1 MIKTCKYK
9 PCSKKF
15 KGRPNQDYCS
25 TKCRKAQEVYLRHAP
40 ELPPKKQKTGKKK
53 PPTGSSPLIPS
64 DITKPDSLNPVASA
78 YWDKLAPL
86 LIKRGHLNILSEDA
100 FAELCDLHSRLV
112 DIRAMIDAGT
122 ALECPKCKAE
132 IITPG
137 NRSLLQLD
145 DKWSANDNSQT
156 QTFKESALSDLKRKY
171 SQRFLD
177 YCKQFYLTPAA
188 NRGNFGLEED
198 EKDNKEADKDRFF
211 N

>member
-1 MIKTCKYK
+1 MIRKCKFCGKEKEMHGKQLY
-9 PCSKKF
+9 CDARCKK
-15 KGRPNQDYCS
+15 NYENS
-25 TKCRKAQEVYLRHAP
+25 LRSGP
-40 ELPPKKQKTGKKK
+40 RKKK
-53 PPTGSSPLIPS
+53 EKINGLKKESHSQNNNHTQDIN
-64 DITKPDSLNPVASA
+64 ITKPDSLNPVASS

-137 NRSLLQLD
+137 NRSLLQID
-145 DKWSANDNSQT
+145 DKWSANDSTQT